1 MLPAMRIARAIAA
14 APVSR
19 ALSSAAAA
27 AAQPPLSEPAFHVA
41 ADATLAA
48 VEAAAAALEDAV
60 PGADVTTASG
70 VLSLN
75 LGARGT
81 YVINKQAPTRQIWW
95 SSPVSGPRR
104 YDYDAR
110 AAVWVSARDGREH
123 LAQLAEEVRAL
134 TGVALDLKK

>member
-1 MLPAMRIARAIAA
+1 MRIARAARA
-14 APVSR
+14 LSLTR

-27 AAQPPLSEPAFHVA
+27 PAKAPLSEPAFHVA

-60 PGADVTTASG
+60 PGADVTTSSG
-70 VLSLN
+70 VLSLS

-81 YVINKQAPTRQIWW
+81 YVINQQAPARQIGW
-95 SSPVSGPRR
+95 SSPVTGPRR
-104 YDYDAR
+104 YDWDAR
-110 AAVWVSARDGREH
+110 AAAWVSARDGREM